1 MSGEMLVMLHCVDLD
16 ETAKYLGLRKMEY
29 AVIYIMLL
37 DRRSMTPR
45 E

>member
-1 MSGEMLVMLHCVDLD
+1 MLCMHWVDLD